1 MNKKLSCKTVIA
13 LMMVAVLFC
22 LLADGLSIGTGNVLT
37 VHAMTCV
44 DKEKPTLNAAISNGL
59 LNIKAQDIES
69 GIKVIYVNG
78 YEFADLTNGTLNVR
92 LQQFDA
98 GYQYFT
104 IQAMDYAGNMSEVY
118 KITNPYYTDPKD
130 GSNGSQ
136 GNPAEQLPID
146 ATPTKLTSAMA
157 SVTEHIKVNNN
168 EAKEIVEK
176 ANTKTLNENNV
187 KEDAEV
193 EKSKE
198 FYTIQ
203 TKTDKVFYLIIDR
216 DGEEEVVYFLTE
228 ISEND
233 LLNVT
238 TDNSETLPK
247 NSAALESAIP
257 VKESAL
263 PNNNVEQMD
272 KEESEKELAVDRENT
287 NTKDVGLKVE
297 GEVPA
302 QTSNLMTTYII
313 MGVIAVLVV
322 GGGYYFKVV
331 KVKKE
336 QFIDEDEDEEEEIY
350 DEEENEDTEDDFFN
364 QTDSEEVE

>member
-1 MNKKLSCKTVIA
+1 M
-13 LMMVAVLFC
+13 
-22 LLADGLSIGTGNVLT
+22 GTGNVLT
-37 VHAMTCV
+37 VHAMTGF
-44 DKEKPTLNAAISNGL
+44 DKKKPTLNAAINNGL
-59 LNIKAQDIES
+59 LSIKAQDIES

-78 YEFADLTNGTLNVR
+78 YEFTDFTNGTLNIR

-104 IQAMDYAGNMSEVY
+104 IQAIDYAGNMSEVY
-118 KITNPYYTDPKD
+118 KIANPYYIAPEARSD
-130 GSNGSQ
+130 GLQ

-157 SVTEHIKVNNN
+157 SVTEHIKVNSNSN
-168 EAKEIVEK
+168 EAKEIIEK
-176 ANTKTLNENNV
+176 ANTKTLNENDV
-187 KEDAEV
+187 KKDAEV

-238 TDNSETLPK
+238 TGNSETLPK
-247 NSAALESAIP
+247 NSATLESAIS
-257 VKESAL
+257 VTEGAL
-263 PNNNVEQMD
+263 PNNNVEQVD
-272 KEESEKELAVDRENT
+272 KEESKKELSEDRENA
-287 NTKDVGLKVE
+287 NTEDVGSKVE

-350 DEEENEDTEDDFFN
+350 EEEEVEDAEDDFFE
-364 QTDSEEVE
+364 QTDEEEVE